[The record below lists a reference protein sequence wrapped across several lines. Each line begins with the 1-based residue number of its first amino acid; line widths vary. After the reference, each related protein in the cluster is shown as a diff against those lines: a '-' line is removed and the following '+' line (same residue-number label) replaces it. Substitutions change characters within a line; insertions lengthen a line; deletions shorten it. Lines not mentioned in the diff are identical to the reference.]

1 MKFGRSLLV
10 TARITGSSAAVHAAP
25 LAPTKASQLVTVLN
39 SSTTC
44 NSGSG
49 RVLNFVAQGDGSVA
63 ALAIPA
69 KSVLV
74 VTAWEWC
81 EGSNPSGAFVTL
93 AIDGPGGFVPV
104 SSVLRDPLTS
114 ACSRA
119 DLGQGARVSGGAQL
133 CVTPVG
139 AGAFVKAHG
148 YFTKDK

>member
-1 MKFGRSLLV
+1 MRSSRLSLFLALTLV
-10 TARITGSSAAVHAAP
+10 SAPAVYAAP

-39 SSTTC
+39 SGDTC

-49 RVLNFVAQGDGSVA
+49 RVLNFLGQGDGSVA
-63 ALAIPA
+63 PLLIPV

-93 AIDGPGGFVPV
+93 AIDGPGGFVPI
-104 SSVLRDPLTS
+104 SSVLRQPLTA

-119 DLGQGARVSGGAQL
+119 DLGQGARVSSGAQL
-133 CVTPVG
+133 CATPVG
-139 AGAFVKAHG
+139 AGALVKAYG
-148 YFTKDK
+148 YFAKDK

>member
-1 MKFGRSLLV
+1 MKFSRSVLV
-10 TARITGSSAAVHAAP
+10 AVLISASPAAGHAAS

-39 SSTTC
+39 SGDTC

-49 RVLNFVAQGDGSVA
+49 RVLNFLGQGDGSVA
-63 ALAIPA
+63 PLLIPV

-93 AIDGPGGFVPV
+93 AIGGPGGFVPI
-104 SSVLRDPLTS
+104 SSVLRQPLTA

-119 DLGQGARVSGGAQL
+119 DLGQGARVSSGAQL
-133 CVTPVG
+133 CATPVG
-139 AGAFVKAHG
+139 AGALVKAYG
-148 YFTKDK
+148 YFAKDK